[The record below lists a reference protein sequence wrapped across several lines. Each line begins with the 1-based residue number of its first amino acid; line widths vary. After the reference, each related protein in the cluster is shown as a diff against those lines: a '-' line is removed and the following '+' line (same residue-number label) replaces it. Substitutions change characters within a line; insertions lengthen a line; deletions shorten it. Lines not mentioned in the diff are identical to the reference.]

1 MDKKILT
8 EKMLRKLVRRVIK
21 ENENMLG
28 EETPK
33 EENKVDTSSHPLA
46 EKAFNDVKGH
56 LQNTVGAFSLRDVS
70 TTENLEDDK
79 LKKTWKW
86 KTNSGKVDVVVT
98 LDVKM
103 RDNK

>member
-8 EKMLRKLVRRVIK
+8 EEMLRKLVRRVIK

-28 EETPK
+28 EEPTK
-33 EENKVDTSSHPLA
+33 EENATVSKSHPLA
-46 EKAFNDVKGH
+46 EKTFNDVKGH

>member
-1 MDKKILT
+1 MDKKVLT

-28 EETPK
+28 EETPT
-33 EENKVDTSSHPLA
+33 EEKKTVSNSHPLA
-46 EKAFNDVKGH
+46 EKTFNDVKGH

-103 RDNK
+103 RDKN